1 MGFLRQKRR
10 EDPRIDLTP
19 MVDAVFLLLIFFM
32 ISTTF
37 VDTSGITVK
46 LPQSSSHAV
55 VKKPEDLKV
64 YLSKSGAIFFQKQE
78 VSLAEFRS
86 RLEPYRRKAGETTF
100 LLYADKDTRH
110 GRVVQL
116 MDVAREAGFRKLA
129 IATEERPKR

>member
-1 MGFLRQKRR
+1 MGFLRKKRR

-37 VDTSGITVK
+37 VETSGIAVK

-55 VKKPEDLKV
+55 MKKPEEVKV
-64 YLSKSGAIFFQKQE
+64 YLSKEGTIFFKKKE
-78 VSLAEFRS
+78 ISLDAFQA
-86 RLEPYRRKAGETTF
+86 RLKTYRGKAKEMTF
-100 LLYADKDTRH
+100 LLFADKDTRH

-116 MDVAREAGFRKLA
+116 MDAAREAGFSKLA
-129 IATEERPKR
+129 IATEQRPNS